1 MPRAAASRT
10 AAASRPKP
18 PRRQQPLE
26 YNILLTATLCL
37 MAAGAV
43 MVYSA
48 SSAPSLL
55 RGHGDGSDYLVRY
68 VGYGAVGFLG
78 LHLLARHGLRSVVR
92 LTGPL
97 LALAF
102 LMLLA
107 VKVPGV
113 GVEINGARRWLG
125 AGPLQFQPS
134 EVMKLALVLYSV
146 RLLAERP
153 TIVGRPRQLVP
164 LALVVG
170 GALLLVASQ
179 PDLGTALVIAFTT
192 SAILVAAGIPLRHLA
207 AVAATG
213 VVLVA
218 IYALM
223 EPYRRAR
230 LTAFMDPWADAG
242 GTGFQ
247 IVQGEIALG
256 SGGLFGKGVGESTG
270 KNFYVPEAHTDFIL
284 TIIGEEVGLIGI
296 TCVLFLYGLL
306 AYAGLR
312 VAKNAR
318 GRYAKLLAAGL
329 TSLILCQA
337 CLNAFAVMGLLPLT
351 GVPLPFVSYGSTNL
365 IVLLAAVGLLLNI
378 AAGGSAHLRA
388 VPDPRRTSGSRNDDR
403 GHRSRR
409 DGGARGARAGG
420 RRRAAG

>member
-1 MPRAAASRT
+1 
-10 AAASRPKP
+10 
-18 PRRQQPLE
+18 L
-26 YNILLTATLCL
+26 
-37 MAAGAV
+37 
-43 MVYSA
+43 
-48 SSAPSLL
+48 
-55 RGHGDGSDYLVRY
+55 RY
-68 VGYGAVGFLG
+68 VGYGAVGSLG
-78 LHLLARHGLRSVVR
+78 LHLLARHGLRSVVTF
-92 LTGPL
+92 TGPL

-102 LMLLA
+102 VLLLA

-134 EVMKLALVLYSV
+134 EIMKLALVLYSV

-153 TIVGRPRQLVP
+153 TIVRRPRQLVP

-170 GALLLVASQ
+170 AALLLIASQ

-192 SAILVAAGIPLRHLA
+192 GAILVAAGVPLRYLA
-207 AVAATG
+207 LIAGAG
-213 VVLVA
+213 IVLVA
-218 IYALM
+218 IYALI

-230 LTAFMDPWADAG
+230 LTAFLDPWGNAG
-242 GTGFQ
+242 TSGFQ
-247 IVQGEIALG
+247 VVQGEIAIG

-296 TCVLFLYGLL
+296 TCVLFLYGLV

-312 VAKNAR
+312 VAKNAK

-388 VPDPRRTSGSRNDDR
+388 VPNPRSTSGSGHDKR
-403 GHRSRR
+403 GHRSGRHGRAR
-409 DGGARGARAGG
+409 DSRPGG